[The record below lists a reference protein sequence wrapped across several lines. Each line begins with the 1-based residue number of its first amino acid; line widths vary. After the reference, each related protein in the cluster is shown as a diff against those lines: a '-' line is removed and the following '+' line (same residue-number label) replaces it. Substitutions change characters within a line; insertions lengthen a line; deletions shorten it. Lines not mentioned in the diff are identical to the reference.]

1 MRPFD
6 IAHDPIDELMHDNDS
21 ILLILLIIIILGAII
36 TAVVL
41 ILRSRTGK
49 DAKQPEDKDGKEK

>member
-21 ILLILLIIIILGAII
+21 ILLILLIIILGAII